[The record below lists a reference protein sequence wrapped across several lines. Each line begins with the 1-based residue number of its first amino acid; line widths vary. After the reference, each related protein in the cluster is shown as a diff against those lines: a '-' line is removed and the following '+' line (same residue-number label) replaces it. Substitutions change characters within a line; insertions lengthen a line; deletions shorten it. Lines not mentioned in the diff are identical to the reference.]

1 MKVGIYCTNNYIY
14 PVPPGTIYANMTVA
28 GDLVDS
34 LVELGQDVTF
44 FAPEGT
50 QTRAKLVTFGM
61 KPFSSPEIYSA
72 YPHKSASYEYEN
84 LMMIQALN
92 YLEENH
98 FDLFHSHCRP
108 FSVAGYASLKPK
120 LPTLISVHDPLTDS
134 GYNIISHYQKFK
146 NLHFVSLS
154 LSQQKPRPEI
164 NWAGSVSNGLDLNQ
178 WSYSPGPGKYLLFVG
193 RIMEEKGVD
202 IAVQVAL
209 KTGMDLKIAGTVY
222 PDDQD
227 FFDEKIKPF
236 LNDKITYL
244 GGLPREDLAP
254 LYGNAVALL
263 MPIRWP
269 EPFGLVM
276 IEAMACGTPV
286 IASNFGSVPEIIVDG
301 KTGYIVEDSLNI
313 DAFASAIQKISS
325 IKRENC
331 RKRVEKNFTLSKMA
345 TNYLNLYQNLLER

>member
-14 PVPPGTIYANMTVA
+14 PVPPGTIYANLTVA

-134 GYNIISHYQKFK
+134 GYSIISQYQKFK

-154 LSQQKPRPEI
+154 LSQQKTRPEI
-164 NWAGSVSNGLDLNQ
+164 NWAVCVPNGVDLYK
-178 WSYSPGPGKYLLFVG
+178 WSYSASPGKYLLFVG
-193 RIMEEKGVD
+193 RLMEEKGID
-202 IAVQVAL
+202 TAIQIAI
-209 KTGMDLKIAGTVY
+209 KTGMDLKIAGSIY
-222 PDDQD
+222 PSDQE

-236 LNDKITYL
+236 LNDKIVYL
-244 GGLPREDLAP
+244 GALPREKLPP
-254 LYGNAVALL
+254 LYENASAIL
-263 MPIRWP
+263 MPIRWA

-325 IKRENC
+325 IKREDC
-331 RKRVEKNFTLSKMA
+331 RKHVEDNFSVKKMA
-345 TNYLNLYQNLLER
+345 EKYTELYENLRK